1 MIKVSHSID
10 FSVMSPVSITQI
22 SEAEVKTFELYEKAR
37 IPVQNGPLD
46 LRMGVGHK
54 SMICATCNKS
64 LEDCVGHFGHAKITL
79 PIYHIGYFKH
89 LVVILKMVCKFCSNV
104 LL

>member
-1 MIKVSHSID
+1 MGWEPNTNQKNVIFDLFSHSID
-10 FSVMSPVSITQI
+10 FSVISPVNITQI

-54 SMICATCNKS
+54 SMTCATCNKS
-64 LEDCVGHFGHAKITL
+64 L
-79 PIYHIGYFKH
+79 
-89 LVVILKMVCKFCSNV
+89 
-104 LL
+104 